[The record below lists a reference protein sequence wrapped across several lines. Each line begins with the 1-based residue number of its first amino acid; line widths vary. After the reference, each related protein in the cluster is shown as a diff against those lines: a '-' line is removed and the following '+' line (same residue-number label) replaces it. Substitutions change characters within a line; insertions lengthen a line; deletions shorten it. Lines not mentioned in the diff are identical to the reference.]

1 MFNTVTQH
9 PERAPLA
16 RFGTVVLSALAHVA
30 VIVVL
35 IVSTLFVTGTLPA
48 PPDMMVFV
56 AAAPAP
62 PPPPAPPAPP
72 LPAKATPRVAT
83 ARPAPIV
90 TTPHVAAP
98 VEAPA
103 VIAAETGREAEVF
116 APVAGFETSSSNG
129 VIGGIDGGLDLA
141 PPPPPPAPPAAPI
154 RVGGAIKAP
163 KLIRRVEPDYPAMA
177 AQAQMEGMVILEA
190 MVDEAGN
197 VDGVKVLRSRSIFD
211 DAAIASVKQ
220 WRYEPLMMN
229 GQATP
234 FVLTVTLSFS
244 MTR

>member
-1 MFNTVTQH
+1 
-9 PERAPLA
+9 
-16 RFGTVVLSALAHVA
+16 
-30 VIVVL
+30 
-35 IVSTLFVTGTLPA
+35 
-48 PPDMMVFV
+48 
-56 AAAPAP
+56 
-62 PPPPAPPAPP
+62 
-72 LPAKATPRVAT
+72 
-83 ARPAPIV
+83 
-90 TTPHVAAP
+90 
-98 VEAPA
+98 
-103 VIAAETGREAEVF
+103 
-116 APVAGFETSSSNG
+116 
-129 VIGGIDGGLDLA
+129 LDLA
-141 PPPPPPAPPAAPI
+141 PPLPPAPPAAPI

-163 KLIRRVEPDYPAMA
+163 KLIRRVEPDYPTMA

-197 VDGVKVLRSRSIFD
+197 VDGVKVLRSHSIFD